1 MKDKTNEKE
10 IAKLKQII
18 KIRKKKKRRKKKKQT
33 KKTNK
38 KQNSNNNNN
47 NNNKTKLENYM
58 IKNPLV
64 TLLYMEKHAVYFE
77 FLKRFIDIPFVKTVR
92 RTSLYILSSL
102 TLLMC
107 RHCLLK

>member
-1 MKDKTNEKE
+1 MKEKE
-10 IAKLKQII
+10 
-18 KIRKKKKRRKKKKQT
+18 KKKEKETNKQ
-33 KKTNK
+33 TNK
-38 KQNSNNNNN
+38 KQQQQQQQ
-47 NNNKTKLENYM
+47 KTKQENYM
-58 IKNPLV
+58 IKDPLV